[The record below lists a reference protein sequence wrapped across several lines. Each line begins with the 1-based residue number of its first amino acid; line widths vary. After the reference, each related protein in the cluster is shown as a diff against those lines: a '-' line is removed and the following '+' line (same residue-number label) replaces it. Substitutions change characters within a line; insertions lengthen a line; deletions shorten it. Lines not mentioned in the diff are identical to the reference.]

1 MGKLYRK
8 KFWLRGRHEKNKV
21 QSFATRAKI
30 LQIKN
35 SKIKKIG
42 MWNFVSLKKVKSKT
56 IEHYPYHGKYQ
67 KLEKLRK
74 NLKVGYRLEGAMD

>member
-1 MGKLYRK
+1 MCKLYRK

-35 SKIKKIG
+35 SKIKKV
-42 MWNFVSLKKVKSKT
+42 WNVEFCDFKESKIKNYRTLSLPWEIFETGKMEKKF
-56 IEHYPYHGKYQ
+56 
-67 KLEKLRK
+67 
-74 NLKVGYRLEGAMD
+74 EGQLQT